1 MALSDSNERLDSL
14 FVRIVKRVVFYGL
27 LYLVGYA
34 NWSMTWVLIPALLVT
49 LSEEYTHTKKKK
61 RTFAKE
67 AASGKEKEIIENWGE
82 LPFWVVFPDVER
94 AEWLNKA
101 VKQCWPFI
109 NFYARD
115 LIKTYVENKLKKNL
129 EKYSLKGFH
138 FERIIL
144 GSTPLRTGGIVV
156 YDNVSREEIVM
167 DVDVSYA
174 GDCDIKFRL
183 RGLLGGIK
191 NFQMYGKLRIVL
203 KPLIRHFPLIGGV
216 QLFFLNNPDIDFELD
231 GIAGILD
238 VPGINE
244 SLRKCVCATV
254 ASLMVLPNKFPVKF
268 TPEVS
273 SEQLNTPNPAG
284 VLRVH
289 VIEAKDLVKKDITF
303 TGKSKSDPYAQL
315 VVGEQS
321 FKTETIQSNVNPKWD
336 YWCEFVILESTGQ
349 EILITVWDEDATDDE
364 FLGRVSVD
372 IASLIKAELSDMWLV
387 LEDVKHGDIHIR
399 TNWLTLSTDYSNLK
413 AALYESQ
420 QLQLSHMSS
429 ALLIVYIDSATNLK
443 QVRASTKP
451 DPYVQLQLGRQI
463 KTTNSVMR
471 TVNPVWE
478 ESFIFM
484 LTNPDSDY
492 LNLKIFDAKTEAE
505 LSEISYNISSIC
517 TKDNLEVEKEVL
529 RLEYGKSDRK
539 LIWSLHLKI
548 FHNANFQEYLE
559 KRPSSRASSSSAD
572 TIEQV
577 SDSDSV
583 SSDSTKYTSRSS
595 RRHTRLSLRSSS
607 SISSR
612 LSQECYGDINLT
624 MRYSLQR
631 QRLIVV
637 VHRVSNLCFEDP
649 TEDKDIYV
657 KLYLL
662 PERCKATKRKT
673 KVMKGCR
680 EPAFDKK
687 LEFLVSQDE
696 INERYLEVSVIEEKV
711 IKNEILGQVIIELKD
726 VSLPLTKSFEL
737 GPRVRHD

>member
-27 LYLVGYA
+27 LYSIGYA
-34 NWSMTWVLIPALLVT
+34 NWSMTWVLIPALIVT
-49 LSEEYTHTKKKK
+49 LSEEYAHTKKKK